1 MALSPVVVFAYNRPW
16 HIRQTIDSLREN
28 ILASESEVFIYSDAA
43 STEAELA
50 KVAEVRAYI
59 KTLGRGFKKITVIER
74 DINFGLAES
83 IIEGVTTVLGMYD
96 KIIVL
101 EDDMVTSPYF
111 LTYMNEGLDRF
122 SSSDDVICI
131 HGYLYPVREVL
142 PETFFLLGAD
152 CWGWATW
159 QRGWSLFNPDGK
171 ALFDEL
177 ERRALTYLFD
187 FNNSYPY
194 TKMLRRQLV
203 GENNSWAIRWYA
215 SAFLAG
221 KLTLYP
227 GRSLVNNIGN
237 DSSGRHCGSSSNLD
251 VRLSDVPIKFSDVE
265 IVQSVEAR
273 LAFERFFRRN
283 KMLNLY
289 DMMCRALSTFQGR
302 LLV

>member
-16 HIRQTIDSLREN
+16 HIRQTIDSLRKN
-28 ILASESEVFIYSDAA
+28 TLASESEVFIYSDAA
-43 STEAELA
+43 SAEAELD

-59 KTLGRGFKKITVIER
+59 KTLGRGFKKVTVVER
-74 DINFGLAES
+74 DINFGLADS
-83 IIEGVTTVLGMYD
+83 IIDGVTTVLGMYG

-101 EDDMVTSPYF
+101 EDDMVTSPHF
-111 LTYMNEGLDRF
+111 LTYMNEGLERF
-122 SSSDDVICI
+122 SCSDDVISI
-131 HGYLYPVREVL
+131 HGYLYPVRGVL
-142 PETFFLLGAD
+142 PEAFFLLGAD

-177 ERRALTYLFD
+177 ERRKLTKLFD

-194 TKMLRRQLV
+194 TEMLKRQIS
-203 GENNSWAIRWYA
+203 GANHSWAIRWYA

-237 DSSGRHCGSSSNLD
+237 DSSGRHCGSTSNLD
-251 VRLSDVPIKFSDVE
+251 VRLSDVPINLSGIE
-265 IVQSVEAR
+265 IVQSVAAR
-273 LAFERFFRRN
+273 LAFQRFFRRN
-283 KMLNLY
+283 KMLSLY
-289 DMMCRALSTFQGR
+289 GMMCRVMRIFQDR
-302 LLV
+302 LP

>member
-59 KTLGRGFKKITVIER
+59 KTLGHGFKKITVIER
-74 DINFGLAES
+74 DINFGLADS
-83 IIEGVTTVLGMYD
+83 IIEGVTTILGMYD

-122 SSSDDVICI
+122 SSSDDVISI

-177 ERRALTYLFD
+177 ERRALTNLFD

-194 TKMLRRQLV
+194 TKMLRRQIV
-203 GENNSWAIRWYA
+203 GENHSWAIRWYA

-237 DSSGRHCGSSSNLD
+237 DSSGRHCGSSSKLD
-251 VRLSDVPIKFSDVE
+251 VRLSDVSINLSDVE

-283 KMLNLY
+283 KTLNLY
-289 DMMCRALSTFQGR
+289 DMMCRALSIFQGR
-302 LLV
+302 LV